1 MLYRQIIYKYVSE
14 HNLDLKGWE
23 ITIFPTSANSGIK
36 NFMSDDYK
44 INTKIPHGITGKN
57 TCKIYV
63 ADKNDYG
70 LIVVAN
76 AAVICHEL
84 AHAILMNY
92 YSYDNYHVM
101 GLKKPLRNN
110 DKSGNK
116 KGKLLNI
123 WTQEVHDREIE
134 NKLRFMTVYYKIK
147 NKWLPMQLRV
157 IDIQDLLL

>member
-1 MLYRQIIYKYVSE
+1 MSIHQDQDWKPIVFTKT
-14 HNLDLKGWE
+14 NK
-23 ITIFPTSANSGIK
+23 TSS
-36 NFMSDDYK
+36 
-44 INTKIPHGITGKN
+44 KN

-84 AHAILMNY
+84 AHAILFQHY
-92 YSYDNYHVM
+92 YTGYPQ
-101 GLKKPLRNN
+101 KRPLRNN